1 LSNIFDLSIARYNI
15 PPKPVRQSG
24 WIVAHNRMKFW
35 QCLRLF
41 KEDEY
46 DLKES
51 DMIGQSKVGKCLSK
65 DD

>member
-1 LSNIFDLSIARYNI
+1 
-15 PPKPVRQSG
+15 
-24 WIVAHNRMKFW
+24 MKFW

-51 DMIGQSKVGKCLSK
+51 DMIGQSKVGKVYRRMINSLPDAK
-65 DD
+65 L